1 MADNQQTPDNLITYL
16 DDLKNI
22 RCIHKNI
29 QDKITTL
36 VKILELR
43 QTPSMQTLGNLNYH
57 GNVIDDEMKDE
68 DFGIIY
74 SNIDLLSIHLPN
86 LRREQINWN
95 TLQQEEI
102 RLLAGYIKEIIEEA
116 NEIKEKIVNVPI
128 KQKPDL
134 MDEQEKTAFEQIQRT
149 DLNLLKEKTNQATFV
164 FLLKDII
171 DRCDTK
177 EKKILTDNI
186 CLEFFGK
193 KLEDMEWKIG
203 AKKKTVAKRAKQ

>member
-1 MADNQQTPDNLITYL
+1 
-16 DDLKNI
+16 
-22 RCIHKNI
+22 
-29 QDKITTL
+29 
-36 VKILELR
+36 
-43 QTPSMQTLGNLNYH
+43 MQTLGNLNYH

-171 DRCDTK
+171 WISTLK
-177 EKKILTDNI
+177 QEK
-186 CLEFFGK
+186 
-193 KLEDMEWKIG
+193 
-203 AKKKTVAKRAKQ
+203 